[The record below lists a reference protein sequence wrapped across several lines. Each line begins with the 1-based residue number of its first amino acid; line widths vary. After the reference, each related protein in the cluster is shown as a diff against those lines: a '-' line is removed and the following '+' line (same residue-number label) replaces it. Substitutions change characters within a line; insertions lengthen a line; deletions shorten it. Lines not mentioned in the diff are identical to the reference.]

1 MTTSIG
7 SLSTYSTASAGKLYV
22 PVSKNALLYS
32 HFKNVSGVAAKN
44 GQSGV
49 PITKIQILNSI
60 IERLSNIKNEPK
72 ISINSISDERADQL
86 IKNFQAQIQQAVKS
100 PYALSGVKAEGGDI
114 VSLLC

>member
-7 SLSTYSTASAGKLYV
+7 NLSTYSTASAGKLYV

-44 GQSGV
+44 GQNGV

-60 IERLSNIKNEPK
+60 IERLSTIKSEPK
-72 ISINSISDERADQL
+72 VSFDSISDERADQL
-86 IKNFQAQIQQAVKS
+86 IKNYQAQIQQAVKS
-100 PYALSGVKAEGGDI
+100 PYTIAGTKPEGGDI